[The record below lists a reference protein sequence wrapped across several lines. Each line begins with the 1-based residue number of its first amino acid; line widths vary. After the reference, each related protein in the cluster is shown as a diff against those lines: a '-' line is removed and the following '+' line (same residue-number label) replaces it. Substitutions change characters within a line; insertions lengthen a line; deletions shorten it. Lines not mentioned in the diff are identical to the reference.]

1 MRIYQS
7 RSSGLVKVITVGTF
21 LVLLVV
27 ALVLIF
33 VEKRLLNISGALL
46 LGFILASI
54 FYFWSQ
60 SIKEI
65 MLSDTELI
73 LKKNIGRISISIN
86 EIERVVSL
94 EYADIPMTIGS
105 RGVFGFIGRTM
116 DDSRSYVKD
125 RKEMV
130 QIVTSRRK
138 YLISCE
144 DSKDLVKRV
153 HENLIENSLLG

>member
-54 FYFWSQ
+54 FYFG
-60 SIKEI
+60 
-65 MLSDTELI
+65 LNP
-73 LKKNIGRISISIN
+73 LKK
-86 EIERVVSL
+86 
-94 EYADIPMTIGS
+94 
-105 RGVFGFIGRTM
+105 
-116 DDSRSYVKD
+116 
-125 RKEMV
+125 
-130 QIVTSRRK
+130 
-138 YLISCE
+138 SCFPIQ
-144 DSKDLVKRV
+144 
-153 HENLIENSLLG
+153 N